1 MGNNTIDK
9 YNKKG
14 DVDIEIS
21 LKKVCFYPGET
32 IDGNIKLIPHYVF
45 NQEIKEHSE
54 LIIKIIQYS
63 HYKYTD
69 GSDWETD
76 DETIELINEK
86 FGLGDFFAIQN
97 EKEIN
102 IQINYILPT
111 YARPSIFCNRLDYVK
126 HYITVEYPYFDV
138 RRTLLF
144 IVKNHLKYHFTNI
157 KFENPFN
164 VKSTFNKK
172 KFFKKK
178 GSCQLIIN
186 MPKNYF
192 LYNEKVGYNIV
203 LDCRTLNIPVKK
215 LKVSLIRRVKK
226 NNSHNLLHT
235 RERSHTSLIDKEYN
249 LDKKQ
254 KLFNFVDY
262 FLLTESFKQ
271 NVDCKSPSDIYKQMD
286 LHGLYEINDQ
296 SLINFYPCC
305 AVGLLNIKYSI
316 KVKVYYD
323 SVFTSDDIV
332 IAPFIFCDILDDY
345 LENINLFNNEYEASN
360 ICYLNNSQLNIINN
374 NNNIKNN
381 NIINNE
387 SLIPST
393 VQNIDTSK
401 NYLEDKDEADL
412 KDWVIIDK

>member
-1 MGNNTIDK
+1 
-9 YNKKG
+9 
-14 DVDIEIS
+14 
-21 LKKVCFYPGET
+21 
-32 IDGNIKLIPHYVF
+32 
-45 NQEIKEHSE
+45 
-54 LIIKIIQYS
+54 
-63 HYKYTD
+63 
-69 GSDWETD
+69 
-76 DETIELINEK
+76 
-86 FGLGDFFAIQN
+86 
-97 EKEIN
+97 
-102 IQINYILPT
+102 
-111 YARPSIFCNRLDYVK
+111 
-126 HYITVEYPYFDV
+126 
-138 RRTLLF
+138 
-144 IVKNHLKYHFTNI
+144 
-157 KFENPFN
+157 
-164 VKSTFNKK
+164 
-172 KFFKKK
+172 
-178 GSCQLIIN
+178 

-360 ICYLNNSQLNIINN
+360 IFYLNSSQLNSININN
-374 NNNIKNN
+374 SKNN

-387 SLIPST
+387 SSSSST
-393 VQNIDTSK
+393 VQNIDTPK
-401 NYLEDKDEADL
+401 NYLEDKGEVDL